1 MQDSSLLHIKF
12 VVIVLANFIQVIW
25 DCDVF
30 WKIFL
35 PQFDFSMPFKLCHP
49 HMNAKLYGLLPVDE
63 EK

>member
-12 VVIVLANFIQVIW
+12 MVKVLINFIQVTW

-35 PQFDFSMPFKLCHP
+35 PQFDFSTPFELYHL
-49 HMNAKLYGLLPVDE
+49 HMSVKLYGLLPVDE